1 MTRLTYEQR
10 VQCRTLYQIA
20 GWSYNA
26 ISQRLVIPRSTVR
39 LAIST
44 PQTPPRPRG
53 RLPVCRTST
62 RKRLIKRATID
73 ATNRRLPFEAIAELE
88 SVNVA
93 PNTLTKAFAKE
104 GYYRRKARK
113 KPLLTEKHKAA
124 RLAFAL
130 EHIDWGLDDWARV
143 LWTDEAS
150 IKVGWFGQIYVTRTV
165 GEELLEDCL
174 TARFRKYS
182 SLMIWGAISL
192 NNVWGMWTFEEGGVD
207 GQRYRDEILPLV
219 NEIRLDFIVKN
230 DGVEPIFMQDN
241 ASIHKAHATIDLL
254 KKMDL
259 IILNWPANSPDLNPI
274 ENIWSLLKNRIGKH
288 FPKTREEVKAAVEKE
303 WNLLKDTEMF
313 DFVKSMKERLQA
325 VIDAEGGHTRW

>member
-1 MTRLTYEQR
+1 
-10 VQCRTLYQIA
+10 
-20 GWSYNA
+20 
-26 ISQRLVIPRSTVR
+26 
-39 LAIST
+39 
-44 PQTPPRPRG
+44 
-53 RLPVCRTST
+53 
-62 RKRLIKRATID
+62 
-73 ATNRRLPFEAIAELE
+73 
-88 SVNVA
+88 
-93 PNTLTKAFAKE
+93 
-104 GYYRRKARK
+104 
-113 KPLLTEKHKAA
+113 
-124 RLAFAL
+124 
-130 EHIDWGLDDWARV
+130 
-143 LWTDEAS
+143 
-150 IKVGWFGQIYVTRTV
+150 
-165 GEELLEDCL
+165 
-174 TARFRKYS
+174 
-182 SLMIWGAISL
+182 
-192 NNVWGMWTFEEGGVD
+192 MWTFEEGGVD

-325 VIDAEGGHTRW
+325 VIDVEGGHTRW